1 MSGFYKTN
9 VKTVPIIE
17 KKNGGNKMK
26 LDMVGIIVESMEA
39 TILFYERLGFDV
51 LGEKEADYVELNNN
65 GMRISLN
72 TKKMIEGIYGYPP
85 KSEGDKI
92 ELAFLCDSP
101 KEIDQLCEKM
111 NNFGYEVF
119 KEPWQAFWGQYY
131 AIIKDPDGN
140 LLSLF
145 CNDQKGETSEK

>member
-1 MSGFYKTN
+1 
-9 VKTVPIIE
+9 
-17 KKNGGNKMK
+17 MK
-26 LDMVGIIVESMEA
+26 LDMVGIIVESMEQSV
-39 TILFYERLGFDV
+39 LFYERLGFKV
-51 LGEKEADYVELNNN
+51 IGEKEADYVELAHE
-65 GMRISLN
+65 GIRISLN
-72 TKKMIEGIYGYPP
+72 TKKMISGIYGYTP

-111 NNFGYEVF
+111 KQFGYVLF

-131 AIIKDPDGN
+131 AIIKDVDGN

-145 CNDQKGETSEK
+145 CNELEG

>member
-1 MSGFYKTN
+1 
-9 VKTVPIIE
+9 
-17 KKNGGNKMK
+17 MK
-26 LDMVGIIVESMEA
+26 LDMVGIIVESMEQA
-39 TILFYERLGFDV
+39 ILFYERLGFEV
-51 LGEKEADYVELNNN
+51 LGEKKADYVEVDNK

-101 KEIDQLCEKM
+101 REIDQLCEKM
-111 NNFGYEVF
+111 KGFGYDIF
-119 KEPWQAFWGQYY
+119 REPWQAFWGQYY

-145 CNDQKGETSEK
+145 CNDQKEQVDEK

>member
-1 MSGFYKTN
+1 
-9 VKTVPIIE
+9 
-17 KKNGGNKMK
+17 MK
-26 LDMVGIIVESMEA
+26 LDMVGIIVESMEQA
-39 TILFYERLGFDV
+39 ILFYEHLGFEV
-51 LGEKEADYVELNNN
+51 VGEKDADYVELNND

-72 TKKMIEGIYGYPP
+72 TKNMIEGIYGYLP

-101 KEIDQLCEKM
+101 SEIDQLCRKM
-111 NNFGYEVF
+111 KRSGYEIF

-131 AIIKDPDGN
+131 AIIKDPDRN

-145 CNDQKGETSEK
+145 CNNQLGATNEK

>member
-1 MSGFYKTN
+1 MQ
-9 VKTVPIIE
+9 
-17 KKNGGNKMK
+17 
-26 LDMVGIIVESMEA
+26 LDMVGIIVKSMEQA
-39 TILFYERLGFDV
+39 ILFYERLGFDV
-51 LGEKEADYVELNNN
+51 LGEKNADYVEANNE

-85 KSEGDKI
+85 KNEGDKI

-101 KEIDQLCEKM
+101 REIDQLCKKM
-111 NNFGYEVF
+111 KSFGYEIF

-145 CNDQKGETSEK
+145 CNP